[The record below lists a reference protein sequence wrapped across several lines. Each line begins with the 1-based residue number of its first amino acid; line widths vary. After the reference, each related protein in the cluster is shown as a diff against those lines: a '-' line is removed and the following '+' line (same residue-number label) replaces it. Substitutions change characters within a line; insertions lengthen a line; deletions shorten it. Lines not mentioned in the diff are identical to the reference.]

1 MEIQANMFAS
11 LLLLP
16 EKPLRKIVKD
26 YFIEIRNYKGRLYFD
41 NQPINRQLTY
51 GLLGKIKEKFGVS
64 HEVGKYRLIS
74 LNLLEDKTDNSIK
87 QIIRNL

>member
-16 EKPLRKIVKD
+16 EKLLRKIVKD
-26 YFIEIRNYKGRLYFD
+26 YFIEIRNCKGRLCLD
-41 NQPINRQLTY
+41 NQPIIGWLTC
-51 GLLGKIKEKFGVS
+51 GLLGKMKEKFGVS

-74 LNLLEDKTDNSIK
+74 LNLLEDKTDNSIT